1 MNPTLRASRLI
12 AGVTEPT
19 ASSTNLPTRTAIAT
33 AVVIFRIRDE
43 FTHPATERV
52 VAGLEPILVLTAG
65 QTASLA
71 EGLPRLQIRLTLAIL
86 AHSLGIP
93 FCWASSTER

>member
-1 MNPTLRASRLI
+1 M
-12 AGVTEPT
+12 EPT
-19 ASSTNLPTRTAIAT
+19 ASSTNLSTRTAIAT
-33 AVVIFRIRDE
+33 AAIIFRIRDE
-43 FTHPATERV
+43 FAHPTTERV
-52 VAGLEPILVLTAG
+52 VADLEPILVLTAG

-71 EGLPRLQIRLTLAIL
+71 EDLPWLRVRLALAIL